1 MQIGFWERVIGF
13 AFILFLIGCIVAYH
27 YFTGRVAA
35 RKAARAAGKAPM
47 APGGPTAPTGSKGP
61 KIMS

>member
-27 YFTGRVAA
+27 YLTGRAAA
-35 RKAARAAGKAPM
+35 RKAARAAGKAPT
-47 APGGPTAPTGSKGP
+47 APGEPTAPAGSKGS
-61 KIMS
+61 KVA